1 MSMTRLL
8 TRNIAT
14 MTELRDPQK
23 VLDAAKGEPVAILKN
38 SKVVAYMVP
47 AERVAAAPE
56 HRYATME
63 EVMESVVRRRAVNQP
78 VLDWLRDK

>member
-1 MSMTRLL
+1 MARILA
-8 TRNIAT
+8 RHIAT
-14 MTELRDPQK
+14 MTELRDPQR
-23 VLDAAKGEPVAILKN
+23 VLDAAQGEPVAILKN

-47 AERVAAAPE
+47 AERVAGAPE

-63 EVMESVVRRRAVNQP
+63 EVLESLERRKAVNQP

>member
-1 MSMTRLL
+1 MTRLL

-23 VLDAAKGEPVAILKN
+23 VLDAAGGEPVAILKN
-38 SKVVAYMVP
+38 SRLVGYLVP
-47 AERVAAAPE
+47 AERVEEAPG
-56 HRYATME
+56 HRYATVE
-63 EVMESVVRRRAVNQP
+63 EVRASFERRRAVNQP

>member
-1 MSMTRLL
+1 MTRLL

-38 SKVVAYMVP
+38 SKLVAYLVP
-47 AERVAAAPE
+47 AERVAEEPGHRAA
-56 HRYATME
+56 TLE
-63 EVMESVVRRRAVNQP
+63 EVLESMERRRAVNQP

>member
-1 MSMTRLL
+1 MTRLL

-47 AERVAAAPE
+47 VERVAEAPAYR
-56 HRYATME
+56 HATME
-63 EVMESVVRRRAVNQP
+63 EVTESLERRRAVNQP
-78 VLDWLRDK
+78 VLNWLRDK